1 MVGYTYIFDR
11 YYEPGEASPDPT
23 SLPQPPKRWLN
34 GWGPFSPY
42 VCPYDPSVELFV
54 PSVRRKL
61 GLNGIFKTRRYVSFD
76 EASSNAVKETL
87 MQKRTT
93 ITPLPPRPTPRYPRK
108 WYLHNDDDYVEWCSG
123 QEDCDWLQP
132 HSVEHL
138 VRWEYPPAPPPSPSR
153 GGDIIVDSRVTATTM
168 VTHDINKPVALF
180 LNVQPA

>member
-42 VCPYDPSVELFV
+42 VCPYDTSAELFV
-54 PSVRRKL
+54 PSVRLKL
-61 GLNGIFKTRRYVSFD
+61 ALNRIFKTRRYVSFD

-108 WYLHNDDDYVEWCSG
+108 WYLHNDDDYIEWCCG
-123 QEDCDWLQP
+123 QEDVVK
-132 HSVEHL
+132 S
-138 VRWEYPPAPPPSPSR
+138 WEYPHAPPPSPSR
-153 GGDIIVDSRVTATTM
+153 ADIIADSRVTAATM